1 MRSIEIVLA
10 LVGLATVVA
19 GLAERFKAPAPSL
32 LVVVGLVVGVVP
44 GVPDI
49 VVTPEVV
56 GLVVL
61 PPLLFAA
68 AEEVPLRE
76 LRAVIGIV
84 ARLAVGLV
92 AFSAVCV
99 AYLLHGLLPRVP
111 LAVAF
116 VLGAVLASTDPV
128 AVTALGRRL
137 RLPTRV
143 GTIVQAESLFND
155 ATSLVLFTVAVD
167 VVVAGH
173 GVDLPRAAGQ
183 FLLLGG
189 GGVALGCVVA
199 LLAGRFRERTADEL
213 LETTVALLTPYVA
226 YVGAEAVH
234 VSGVTAVVVAGIV
247 LGRRPTRLT
256 AARARLQAGAVY
268 AVVVFLLES
277 VVFSL
282 IGLQLP
288 RLISRLSG
296 PDRSFWWPALAVIVV
311 VIGTRVVWLFPAAFG
326 PRLLRRPRNR
336 TDRPAWQAVAVASWA
351 GTRGVVPLAA
361 ALSIPLTVSG
371 GAPFPHRDLLLVLAT
386 STIVVTL
393 VVQGLT
399 LEPLV
404 RRLGVMEPVEDELHQ
419 EALARHLTARA
430 GLARLEELLEETSL
444 APDVAQRLRQ
454 GLQHRVDRARERPPG
469 STSSDPG
476 GDDLRRLRRALL
488 RAESGELQRLH
499 DEGEI
504 GDAVLRRLQRQ
515 LDLEEARLSG

>member
-256 AARARLQAGAVY
+256 AARARLQADAVY

>member
-213 LETTVALLTPYVA
+213 LETTVALLTP

-444 APDVAQRLRQ
+444 APDVAQRLRL